1 MDPELAALA
10 SSAANTLV
18 ESLTTSA
25 WQQAKNGLGALWR
38 RVHPDRAETV
48 EAEFDD
54 AREEA
59 LAAIRTGDEETGQ
72 ALTAEWRSR
81 LRRLLNDDPE
91 IATELIRLIEDLRA
105 APLEGNTQVG
115 TMYGRASEHGKVYQ
129 AGRDMH
135 FNER

>member
-38 RVHPDRAETV
+38 RVHPEQAETV
-48 EAEFDD
+48 EADFDGS
-54 AREEA
+54 REEA
-59 LAAIRTGDEETGQ
+59 LAAARTGDEEAAGE

-81 LRRLLNDDPE
+81 LHRLLNKNPE
-91 IATELIRLIEDLRA
+91 LATELSRLIEELRPA
-105 APLEGNTQVG
+105 LPESSTS
-115 TMYGRASEHGKVYQ
+115 TMYGRASEHGRVYQ